1 MTQSIF
7 EFLVLIN
14 PFALFLYL
22 LPIMKELDSKSFIKV
37 LFDASIISLAVF
49 ILFLF
54 GGGYIF
60 EEIFKVNIESFRF
73 FGGVVI
79 FAFAFLYI
87 IKGDKAFIRMKDLEE
102 LPADI
107 ALPFMVGAGTISLSI
122 FFGERHGFAGGVSV
136 LTIAITLNFIL
147 ILSLKSI
154 REKMPKNIKLVFD
167 RVMDVF
173 LRLNGFFVG
182 AIGVEMIKI
191 AIENTYL

>member
-1 MTQSIF
+1 
-7 EFLVLIN
+7 
-14 PFALFLYL
+14 
-22 LPIMKELDSKSFIKV
+22 MKELDNKSFIKV
-37 LFDASIISLAVF
+37 LFDASIISLGVF

-54 GGGYIF
+54 GGSYIF
-60 EEIFKVNIESFRF
+60 EEIFRVNIESFRF

-87 IKGDKAFIRMKDLEE
+87 IKGDKAFIRMKDLKE

-136 LTIAITLNFIL
+136 LTIAVILNFIL
-147 ILSLKSI
+147 IIVLKSM
-154 REKMPKNIKLVFD
+154 RDKMPKDIRLVFD
-167 RVMDVF
+167 RIMDVF

-182 AIGVEMIKI
+182 SIGVEMIKI
-191 AIENTYL
+191 SIENTYL